1 MQLSSDS
8 YVVFES
14 ITPLDQQVFGLV
26 LNREA
31 FVPATLSAHLD
42 SFFAELIL
50 SRLALDTKAYTT
62 ALGEVNFNS
71 VVDSIVDLFD
81 SSLRYVAKN
90 DKWSPLGREVFRQQ
104 VGSFVSRGAKV
115 EFCLPAFP
123 CKSSSKN
130 KVLSDSPDRGEHIA
144 LSNLHTFIQKIEAV
158 YPPGGKLW
166 IISDGHVFSDC
177 IGVDDMTVDKYG
189 AQLKAMNK
197 SIADSRG
204 GKDRIGFKSLPD
216 LFGIESQGSFGHLRR
231 IKEHL
236 PETTRYISTKTT
248 EEADLCRKVLTM
260 GFRPGNDE
268 LQELIS
274 VKDAALLALY
284 RGFSRF
290 MLEDLATNRYTSHL
304 SRAQLKKRSAK
315 VAKEMIQ
322 RNQCYSNLVQML
334 FPHHVRL
341 SIHAHDNSGPKF
353 GIQMLGKGVV
363 PTDVFPPNATTVD
376 FCDQLHVPTPW
387 HNCIVQIEGHSELYI
402 TKASAIWPAIR
413 AGDAKLVR
421 DGDAGEYVYFKGCK

>member
-1 MQLSSDS
+1 
-8 YVVFES
+8 
-14 ITPLDQQVFGLV
+14 
-26 LNREA
+26 
-31 FVPATLSAHLD
+31 
-42 SFFAELIL
+42 
-50 SRLALDTKAYTT
+50 
-62 ALGEVNFNS
+62 
-71 VVDSIVDLFD
+71 
-81 SSLRYVAKN
+81 
-90 DKWSPLGREVFRQQ
+90 
-104 VGSFVSRGAKV
+104 
-115 EFCLPAFP
+115 
-123 CKSSSKN
+123 
-130 KVLSDSPDRGEHIA
+130 
-144 LSNLHTFIQKIEAV
+144 
-158 YPPGGKLW
+158 
-166 IISDGHVFSDC
+166 
-177 IGVDDMTVDKYG
+177 MTVDKYG

-236 PETTRYISTKTT
+236 PETTRHISTKTT

-322 RNQCYSNLVQML
+322 VSRIVIRHGCYML
-334 FPHHVRL
+334 
-341 SIHAHDNSGPKF
+341 I
-353 GIQMLGKGVV
+353 I
-363 PTDVFPPNATTVD
+363 
-376 FCDQLHVPTPW
+376 
-387 HNCIVQIEGHSELYI
+387 
-402 TKASAIWPAIR
+402 
-413 AGDAKLVR
+413 
-421 DGDAGEYVYFKGCK
+421 